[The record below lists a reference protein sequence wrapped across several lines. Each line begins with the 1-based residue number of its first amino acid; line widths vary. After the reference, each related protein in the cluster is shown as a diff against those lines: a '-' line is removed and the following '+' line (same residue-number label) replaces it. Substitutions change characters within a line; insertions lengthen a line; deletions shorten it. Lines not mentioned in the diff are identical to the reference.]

1 VSATYLPLW
10 LADRGLTAAQIG
22 QVLGLSQLLRVLVI
36 PLIGRTADAVGH
48 RRIALAAT
56 AVVAMGAI
64 LLMPVASL
72 TGPLF
77 AVACIQGVAAAAMTP
92 LGDSVA
98 LPLANAGRLDY
109 GRTRAWGSVGY
120 MAAAAG
126 GGALL
131 GAEGTRAVPPLLAMI
146 YLIAALLGLMMP
158 EISRLAHT
166 RREQASPFRSPRFRL
181 AVLASALIQGAHA
194 AYYNFAALRWRAAGI
209 PDGIV
214 GLLVAEG
221 IVAEV
226 ALFVWGRTLIERIG
240 PGRLTMVAALVS
252 VVRWMALAVVVDVR
266 ILAILQLLHAGT
278 FALQHLS
285 AMLVL
290 RQVGAGRAATA
301 QTWLAAL
308 GGSLPGAALT
318 WLAGR
323 LYGRDPGSA
332 FLAMAVVA
340 ALALP
345 VGARLR
351 RLAPTGEP
359 ASL

>member
-1 VSATYLPLW
+1 MSAAYLPLW
-10 LADRGLTAAQIG
+10 FADRGLTAAQIG

-36 PLIGRTADAVGH
+36 PLIGRVADAVGH
-48 RRIALAAT
+48 RRAALAAA
-56 AVVAMGAI
+56 AVVAMGAV
-64 LLMPVASL
+64 LLMPSAPL
-72 TGPLF
+72 MTPLF
-77 AVACIQGVAAAAMTP
+77 AAACVQGIAAAAMTP

-98 LPLANAGRLDY
+98 LPLANANQLDY
-109 GRTRAWGSVGY
+109 GRTRAWGSVSY

-131 GAEGTRAVPPLLAMI
+131 GGEGTHAVPPLLALI
-146 YLIAALLGLMMP
+146 YLLAALLGLMMP
-158 EISRLAHT
+158 EAPRLAHA
-166 RREQASPFRSPRFRL
+166 RHEQASPFRIPQFRL

-214 GLLVAEG
+214 GLLIAEG
-221 IVAEV
+221 VVAEV
-226 ALFVWGRTLIERIG
+226 ALFIWGRALVERIG
-240 PGRLTMVAALVS
+240 PGRLTMTAALVS
-252 VVRWMALAVVVDVR
+252 AVRWTALAVVVDVR
-266 ILAILQLLHAGT
+266 ALAVLQLLHAGT

-290 RQVGAGRAATA
+290 RGVGAGRAATA

-340 ALALP
+340 ALAFP

-351 RLAPTGEP
+351 GLALADKR